1 MKMLIILSS
10 IFSNHTII
18 CAGKKKKT
26 NQIIARNS
34 NINESNARL
43 CDIIVIF
50 IYNHNTKSGS
60 NQTAFM
66 LKLGNEQLTSDVS
79 MIKVMV

>member
-1 MKMLIILSS
+1 MQEK
-10 IFSNHTII
+10 
-18 CAGKKKKT
+18 KKKKT

-34 NINESNARL
+34 NVNESNARL
-43 CDIIVIF
+43 CDIIIF

>member
-18 CAGKKKKT
+18 CAEKRK
-26 NQIIARNS
+26 NIIAYKS
-34 NINESNARL
+34 IFNESNAICYMTVL
-43 CDIIVIF
+43 LSLFTISA
-50 IYNHNTKSGS
+50 KSGS

-66 LKLGNEQLTSDVS
+66 PKLGDEQLTSDVS
-79 MIKVMV
+79 MIKVMI